1 VCSLYTFAVCIIHV
15 EILTRLNMCVFNLDW
30 IVLSGKITYESSG
43 FGVIFTNHKPFISVF
58 NVVLCILSFI
68 SVFNVVL
75 CILSLFLCLTWPN
88 HCKALHC
95 LLYQSSVFSIILY
108 HFLYGPF
115 ISMFK
120 IALCVL
126 FWPFSEHIV

>member
-43 FGVIFTNHKPFISVF
+43 FGVIFTNHKP
-58 NVVLCILSFI
+58 FI